1 MRMSGTLGVLTNSET
16 STVTYITSRD
26 IVIVDLMASLDIENF
41 LHAMCIGI
49 ESGYSYISVWCYI
62 LGKYSLRFRGAWIV
76 TGIGTSVIGR
86 GDGIG

>member
-1 MRMSGTLGVLTNSET
+1 MRMSSTLGVLTNSET

-26 IVIVDLMASLDIENF
+26 IVDLIASLDMENF
-41 LHAMCIGI
+41 LRAIGIGI

-62 LGKYSLRFRGAWIV
+62 LGKYSLRFRGTRIV
-76 TGIGTSVIGR
+76 TGIGTSMIGR